1 MIRWELRRAIDK
13 FERDGDSHASHT
25 RHMIDTSPRPTWV
38 FSRVT
43 DLLAAAVIA
52 GFANAGPAAAGN
64 PFFAATPPAPVYLAW
79 SLAWIVGVL
88 ALAIWSFRSREV

>member
-1 MIRWELRRAIDK
+1 M
-13 FERDGDSHASHT
+13 
-25 RHMIDTSPRPTWV
+25 
-38 FSRVT
+38 
-43 DLLAAAVIA
+43 IA

-79 SLAWIVGVL
+79 SLLWIGGVL